1 MNENEAYVP
10 IEAIAKHLSVSIS
23 TIRVWVRQGVIPT
36 DTYIKI
42 GSTYRFKPSSVV
54 DALHKAMG
62 EDYKPIKKALKD
74 EVDNK
79 IPVVD
84 RVHEDQLE
92 FDFDEDR

>member
-1 MNENEAYVP
+1 
-10 IEAIAKHLSVSIS
+10 
-23 TIRVWVRQGVIPT
+23 
-36 DTYIKI
+36 
-42 GSTYRFKPSSVV
+42 
-54 DALHKAMG
+54 MG

-79 IPVVD
+79 VPVVD